1 MHLDAV
7 PTQFVA
13 ATDGQL
19 RGREHVVLFLRPAGH
34 TEAHGYALNLH
45 DAKRALAALA
55 LLVAETEPMR
65 LSIVRDDGAEVA
77 S

>member
-1 MHLDAV
+1 MQIEAI

-19 RGREHVVLFLRPAGH
+19 RGREHVILFLRPAGH
-34 TEAHGYALNLH
+34 IEAQGYALTLSN
-45 DAKRALAALA
+45 ARRALAVLTQ
-55 LLVAETEPMR
+55 LVSEKMELR
-65 LSIVRDDGAEVA
+65 VVREDCEEA

>member
-1 MHLDAV
+1 MQVEAV
-7 PTQFVA
+7 PTQFVV

-19 RGREHVVLFLRPAGH
+19 RGREHVILFLRPAGH
-34 TEAHGYALNLH
+34 VEARGYALNLH

-55 LLVAETEPMR
+55 LLVSESEKMDLHVIRAE
-65 LSIVRDDGAEVA
+65 AEQA

>member
-1 MHLDAV
+1 MQIEAV
-7 PTQFVA
+7 PTQFVV

-19 RGREHVVLFLRPAGH
+19 RGREHIILFLRPAGH
-34 TEAHGYALNLH
+34 IEARGYALNLH

-55 LLVAETEPMR
+55 LLVSESEKMDLR
-65 LSIVRDDGAEVA
+65 IVHVKGEEA

>member
-1 MHLDAV
+1 MQIEAV
-7 PTQFVA
+7 PTQFVV

-19 RGREHVVLFLRPAGH
+19 RGREHVILFLRPAGQI
-34 TEAHGYALNLH
+34 EARGYALNLH

-55 LLVAETEPMR
+55 LLIAESEKLDLR
-65 LSIVRDDGAEVA
+65 VVRDGGEEA

>member
-1 MHLDAV
+1 MQIEAV
-7 PTQFVA
+7 PTQFVV

-19 RGREHVVLFLRPAGH
+19 RGREHVILFLRPAGH
-34 TEAHGYALNLH
+34 TEARGYALNLH

-55 LLVAETEPMR
+55 VLISESEKLELR
-65 LSIVRDDGAEVA
+65 IVRKDSEEA

>member
-1 MHLDAV
+1 MQIEAI
-7 PTQFVA
+7 PTQFVV

-34 TEAHGYALNLH
+34 LEAKGYALTLQ
-45 DAKRALAALA
+45 DARRALAALA
-55 LLVAETEPMR
+55 LLVAESEKLELR
-65 LSIVRDDGAEVA
+65 IIHNDGEEA

>member
-1 MHLDAV
+1 MQVEAV
-7 PTQFVA
+7 PTQFVV

-19 RGREHVVLFLRPAGH
+19 RGREHVILFLRPAGH
-34 TEAHGYALNLH
+34 IEARGYALSLH

-55 LLVAETEPMR
+55 LLISESEKMDLRIIRKDVEE
-65 LSIVRDDGAEVA
+65 A

>member
-1 MHLDAV
+1 MQIEAV
-7 PTQFVA
+7 PTQFVV

-19 RGREHVVLFLRPAGH
+19 RGREHVILFLRPAGH
-34 TEAHGYALNLH
+34 TEAHGYALSLH

-55 LLVAETEPMR
+55 LLVSESEKLELR
-65 LSIVRDDGAEVA
+65 LDRAHGEEA

>member
-1 MHLDAV
+1 MQIEAV
-7 PTQFVA
+7 PTQFVV

-19 RGREHVVLFLRPAGH
+19 RGREHVILFLRPAGH
-34 TEAHGYALNLH
+34 TEAKGYALNLH

-55 LLVAETEPMR
+55 LLVSESER
-65 LSIVRDDGAEVA
+65 LELRLVREDGEEA

>member
-1 MHLDAV
+1 MQVQAV
-7 PTQFVA
+7 PTQFVV

-19 RGREHVVLFLRPAGH
+19 RGREHVILFLRPAGQI
-34 TEAHGYALNLH
+34 EPRGYALNLH

-55 LLVAETEPMR
+55 LLVSESEKMDLTVLREP
-65 LSIVRDDGAEVA
+65 GEEA